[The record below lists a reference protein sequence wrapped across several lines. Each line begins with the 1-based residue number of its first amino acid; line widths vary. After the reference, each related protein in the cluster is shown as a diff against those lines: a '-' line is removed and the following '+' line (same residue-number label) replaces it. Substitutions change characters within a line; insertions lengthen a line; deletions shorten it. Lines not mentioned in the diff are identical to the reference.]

1 MYVSPYASGGG
12 YNESAFATEVALLQP
27 TTTTQNRS
35 RSTSLMQD
43 FMAKALSPRQ
53 RELVRG
59 HTRTISTDKAVAKS
73 REAER
78 RMSETIQRQARL
90 SGGNM
95 SPIDMSEG
103 LLGPDFGRPGSS
115 SVISDRASPFPDFNQ
130 GASLHAHP
138 GSSDQAAPPT
148 VNPNATVT
156 RDTGGSSGVSGL
168 KSLFNME
175 TSGLEDSIRVAQ
187 PGRTLNHHMPT
198 VYYSTED
205 DFRGQ
210 IRQVASQYPMGTRPS
225 AYNNYM
231 RDLHK
236 AASGDLYLKPDKVNS
251 ARRDSNCG
259 VGEPGNSSFQPL
271 HGYNVMPTKTTVTP
285 SDIRHALEAERSTFA
300 RRLSPPPP
308 PMLNGAENDIA
319 VDDSLVD
326 LDPASDLRDKITS
339 PLKEG
344 FHDTLPVMS
353 VDSFVHMD

>member
-1 MYVSPYASGGG
+1 
-12 YNESAFATEVALLQP
+12 
-27 TTTTQNRS
+27 
-35 RSTSLMQD
+35 
-43 FMAKALSPRQ
+43 
-53 RELVRG
+53 
-59 HTRTISTDKAVAKS
+59 
-73 REAER
+73 
-78 RMSETIQRQARL
+78 
-90 SGGNM
+90 M

-103 LLGPDFGRPGSS
+103 LLGPEFMRPGSS
-115 SVISDRASPFPDFNQ
+115 SVISDRASPFPDFN
-130 GASLHAHP
+130 HAHP
-138 GSSDQAAPPT
+138 SVSAPVAEKSEGTVESNIGLTSSQDE
-148 VNPNATVT
+148 V
-156 RDTGGSSGVSGL
+156 GSSGVSGL

-175 TSGLEDSIRVAQ
+175 TSGLEESIRVQ

-198 VYYSTED
+198 VYYSSED

-236 AASGDLYLKPDKVNS
+236 AASGDLYLKQQKGLS
-251 ARRDSNCG
+251 ARRESNCG

-271 HGYNVMPTKTTVTP
+271 HGHSVMPTKATVTP
-285 SDIRHALEAERSTFA
+285 SDIRNAIEAERA

-308 PMLNGAENDIA
+308 PMLNGADNDVA

-326 LDPASDLRDKITS
+326 LDPVIDVRDKLVS

-353 VDSFVHMD
+353 VDAFVHMD